1 MIADWINIHTH
12 RPGAGINI
20 VDPCLGKVEQAT
32 EGVVYFS
39 AGIHP
44 MFIGEGT
51 GKKLEEIERLAADGK
66 IVAVGEAGLDRN
78 SPAPMQEQLL
88 WFERQAGI
96 ATRYDLPLIIHS
108 VRAFPELIGIYNQC
122 RSCRKWILHGYNNRR
137 EILQELLRHG
147 FYISA
152 GRHVM
157 NEESHIY
164 RLLPEIPADRLFIE
178 TDNSD
183 YTIGEVYRKV
193 AERRGVSVEGLRQI
207 IRTNFE
213 EVFPFRL

>member
-1 MIADWINIHTH
+1 MADWINIHTH
-12 RPGAGINI
+12 RPGTGINI
-20 VDPCLGKVEQAT
+20 VDPCLGGVEQGN
-32 EGVVYFS
+32 EGVNYFS

-44 MFIGEGT
+44 MYIGKGT
-51 GKKLEEIERLAADGK
+51 EKRLAEIREFAAAGK

-78 SPAPMQEQLL
+78 SPTPMKDQLM
-88 WFERQAGI
+88 WFERQTEI
-96 ATRYDLPLIIHS
+96 AAHYDLPLIIHG
-108 VRAFPELIGIYNQC
+108 VRSIPELITVYNKC
-122 RSCRKWILHGYNNRR
+122 RSCQKWIMHGFNNRR
-137 EILQELLRHG
+137 EVLQDLLRHG

-164 RLLPEIPADRLFIE
+164 RLLPDIPADRLFIE

-183 YTIGEVYRKV
+183 YTIQQVYRKV
-193 AERRGVSVEGLRQI
+193 AERRNIPVEELQHV

-213 EVFPFRL
+213 EVFAFRF